1 MDHRNSFV
9 MAEEFS
15 KDAPDEALRIDS
27 NSQDEV
33 GYWAEKLNITEDQL
47 RGIIEQVGSR
57 VMDIEMV
64 IGKYTPTS
72 NPR

>member
-1 MDHRNSFV
+1 
-9 MAEEFS
+9 MADNVS
-15 KDAPDEALRIDS
+15 KQGPDDELRIDP
-27 NSQDEV
+27 NSQADV
-33 GYWAEKLNITEDQL
+33 SYWADKLNLSEDRL

-57 VMDIEMV
+57 VQDVELI